1 MPVSNLEQRN
11 GMPFSL
17 VVINQENSNKEATLL
32 IGTEYL
38 DHRVMGSIPGKF
50 PGEENGNPVQY
61 SWLEKSMDRGA
72 WRATVHEPRRYLPD

>member
-1 MPVSNLEQRN
+1 MKIRRASLLPWAVFQSLCPLHMPLSNLEQRN

-38 DHRVMGSIPGKF
+38 DHRVSKLS
-50 PGEENGNPVQY
+50 V
-61 SWLEKSMDRGA
+61 
-72 WRATVHEPRRYLPD
+72 